1 MKKLLFNWFYGK
13 TLGCLIEKTERGL
26 LRWENTNGIGYDA
39 YQVLDGDIWF
49 RVVCYSF
56 LYDDD
61 YKLTATKDNKVILTQ
76 GFGVKKLFKLAYNQE
91 MSPIWAKNKELIN
104 NYLTKEC

>member
-49 RVVCYSF
+49 RVVRKCYV
-56 LYDDD
+56 YDNEFT
-61 YKLTATKDNKVILTQ
+61 LTATKDNEVILTQ
-76 GFGVKKLFKLAYNQE
+76 GFGVRKLFELVYNQE
-91 MSPIWAKNKELIN
+91 MAPVWAKHKGLLDD
-104 NYLTKEC
+104 YLSKEC